1 MILEMHSDIY
11 QKLQGPFL
19 TPQLEVGMSLKCAL
33 EVKKEGPRVGDRSF
47 KAPMTSYYT
56 FG

>member
-1 MILEMHSDIY
+1 MHSDIY

-19 TPQLEVGMSLKCAL
+19 TPQLEGGMSLKCAL